1 MEDEKMSPRVYG
13 IFYTFVVSAIFV
25 AMLAFL
31 NAATRNRIIENE
43 EIRLQTSILIAVGVL
58 HPDDLP
64 QRDMIS
70 SIFSESI
77 RTIQYSEGNIYLSE
91 NNQEKVI
98 AFLVSS
104 PGLWGTITAVVAIN
118 ESYDRLAGIEFYEHS
133 ETPGLGGRI
142 DELDFKNQFK
152 GLLISEDPEA
162 RISVVRFEEDVSKER
177 SSIAAITG
185 ATRTSESIQEL
196 INRAINS
203 VLPVIAEVLGDNN
216 GG

>member
-1 MEDEKMSPRVYG
+1 MSPRVYG

-25 AMLAFL
+25 ALLAFL

-43 EIRLQTSILIAVGVL
+43 EIRLQTSILLAMGML
-58 HPDDLP
+58 HPDDMP

-77 RTIQYSEGNIYLSE
+77 RTIEYSDGSIYLKE
-91 NNQEKVI
+91 NDQDRVI

-104 PGLWGTITAVVAIN
+104 PGLWGTITAVVAVN
-118 ESYDRLAGIEFYEHS
+118 ESYERLVGIEFYEHS

-142 DELDFKNQFK
+142 DGLDFKNQFR
-152 GLLISEDPEA
+152 GLLISEDPSA
-162 RISVVRFEEDVSKER
+162 RISVVRFEEDASKER

-196 INRAINS
+196 INRAINNI
-203 VLPVIAEVLGDNN
+203 LPEIAEVLGDNN
-216 GG
+216 GR